1 MPRVTADA
9 YADAVGGLTAAA
21 LATIA
26 FVYWRAGSQHWAG
39 TLPGHV
45 LGVIGIAL
53 MLWAGFGYTW
63 RKRHATPGARAM
75 QGAMQSHIV
84 AGLVGPYL
92 VILHSGLAFH
102 GLAGVLSLLMVL
114 VVASGVVGRAI
125 MAAIPA
131 HIALAD
137 PVRAALLDAELARLE
152 TQQAEWARRPET
164 DDAARDAVRRE
175 IASVRH
181 EQELRRTEWMQVG
194 GSAVARRA
202 FSVWWLLHV
211 PVSAA
216 LWVLA
221 TAHIVASLYFVTLSA

>member
-1 MPRVTADA
+1 MRRATADLIGGVTAA
-9 YADAVGGLTAAA
+9 S
-21 LATIA
+21 LATVA
-26 FVYWRAGSQHWAG
+26 FVVWRDGSQHWAG
-39 TLPGHV
+39 TLPGHT

-63 RKRHATPGARAM
+63 RKRNAAPGARAM
-75 QGAMQSHIV
+75 HVAMQSHIV

-114 VVASGVVGRAI
+114 VVASGVVGRAL
-125 MAAIPA
+125 MSAIPS
-131 HIALAD
+131 HIELAD

-152 TQQAEWARRPET
+152 TRQAELARRENSEE
-164 DDAARDAVRRE
+164 AERDAVRRE
-175 IASVRH
+175 IASARH

-202 FSVWWLLHV
+202 VSVWWLLHV

-221 TAHIVASLYFVTLSA
+221 VAHVVATLYFVTLSA